1 MDSVALSRHAA
12 SEFVNK
18 WAGTTDEQQY
28 SQMFWTEF
36 FREILNV
43 KDLKAAGIEFEKKV
57 ISSTKGTTT
66 RIDVFWKDMFLVEQ
80 KSAGKDLD
88 AAEEQALQYVKSLPP
103 LLRPPAVIICD
114 FVQMRIV
121 DVILKKSVEFSVAT
135 LPDNLH
141 RLEELIQ
148 HRTDAAIHEQVA
160 ADQRAAQLMADLY
173 IELEKFGYEG
183 HEASVFLVRILFC
196 LFADDTAMWKKD
208 IFKNLVKDTHDS
220 GSDLGPRLS
229 QLFLILNTPKSERK
243 GPLDPT
249 LTDFPY
255 VNGGVFSENLA
266 PINFN
271 ASMRKALIQTCD
283 YDWSQINPTIFG
295 ALFQNIK
302 SKEERHANGEHYTT
316 EPNIEKIINPLFLDE
331 LNQKVE
337 AAWESSNKLKKVQ
350 QDIGSI
356 QLLDPACGCGNFLIT
371 SYKRLRQLELDVIVR
386 IKELD
391 GTTGQTSMF
400 DIATD
405 LKVNLKQLHGIEYV
419 EWSSQI
425 AKVAIYLA
433 DHQENLKLESIL
445 GVASNRFPLIE
456 SANIVHA
463 NALQINWNDVCPASG
478 TTVVLGNPPFLGSS
492 WQTELQRED
501 TKSVWGQIK
510 GSSSL
515 DYVANWYLLAAQYAK
530 GTGAKCA
537 FVSTNS
543 VTQGEQ
549 PAILWRELNSL
560 GFEIDFAHRT
570 FSWFSD
576 VKGQAA
582 VHCVIIG
589 FSEIKEFKKK
599 RLWSYENP
607 SAEAFESAATNI
619 NAYLVDAQS
628 VLINSRSKPLS
639 SKIQPMRYGNM
650 PNEFGYLAN
659 IYEED
664 VAALKVSGDSAIN
677 FIRPL
682 IGAAE
687 MLQDK
692 KRFCLWLVNASPAE
706 MSSSKF
712 IRERVEM
719 VKKLRS
725 ESKRKATVKLSETPY
740 LFQEIREQEG
750 DYLAVPIVSSET
762 REYVPMKIFSK
773 EVVPTNALLTVPSVD
788 LSTFAILQSRMFSV
802 WLSAIGGRLE
812 SRFRI
817 SAEIVYNNFP
827 FPDLSAEDATK
838 LTESANLIIEARDSH
853 PESSLAELYV
863 PSLMPKDLR
872 TAHQKNDSTV
882 MSIFGLKSSSKD
894 EAVLSTLFNLYS
906 ERARNSL

>member
-1 MDSVALSRHAA
+1 MDVVSLSRHAA
-12 SEFVNK
+12 SEFVKK
-18 WAGTTDEQQY
+18 WAGTTDEQQN

-36 FREILNV
+36 FQEILNI

-66 RIDVFWKDMFLVEQ
+66 RIDVFWKDMFLIEQ

-88 AAEEQALQYVKSLPP
+88 AAEAQALQYVKSLPP

-114 FVQMRIV
+114 FVQIRIV
-121 DVILKKSVEFSVAT
+121 DVILKKSVEFSVAS

-141 RLEELIQ
+141 RIEELIH
-148 HRTDAAIHEQVA
+148 HRTDGALQEQVV

-196 LFADDTAMWKKD
+196 LFADDTAMWKRD

-229 QLFLILNTPKSERK
+229 QLFLILNTPKSDRR

-255 VNGGVFSENLA
+255 VNGGVFSEILV

-271 ASMRKALIQTCD
+271 SPMRKALIQACD

-316 EPNIEKIINPLFLDE
+316 ESNIEKIINPLFLDE

-337 AAWESSNKLKKVQ
+337 YSWESSSKLKKLQ
-350 QDIGSI
+350 QEIGCI

-371 SYKRLRQLELDVIVR
+371 SYKRLRQLELDLIVR

-400 DIATD
+400 DVATD
-405 LKVNLKQLHGIEYV
+405 LKVSVKQLHGIEYV

-433 DHQENLKLESIL
+433 DHQENLKLESVL
-445 GVASNRFPLIE
+445 GVTSNRFPLVE
-456 SANIVHA
+456 SANIIHA
-463 NALQINWNDVCPASG
+463 NALQIDWNDVCPASSQ
-478 TTVVLGNPPFLGSS
+478 TFVLGNPPFLGSS
-492 WQTELQRED
+492 WQTDLQRAD
-501 TKSVWGQIK
+501 SKRIWDHVK

-515 DYVANWYLLAAQYAK
+515 DYVANWYLLAANYAK

-543 VTQGEQ
+543 ITQGEQ
-549 PAILWRELNSL
+549 PAILWSELYSL
-560 GFEIDFAHRT
+560 GFDIDFAHRT

-582 VHCVIIG
+582 VHCVVIG
-589 FSEIKEFKKK
+589 FSESNNSVKK

-607 SAEAFESAATNI
+607 SAEPLERMAVNI
-619 NAYLVDAQS
+619 NAYLVDAES
-628 VLINSRSKPLS
+628 VLINSRPKPLNP
-639 SKIQPMRYGNM
+639 KIQPMRYGNM

-659 IYEED
+659 IYEDD
-664 VAALKVSGDSAIN
+664 VSNLTASGDSAIR

-692 KRFCLWLVNASPAE
+692 KRFCLWLVDASPAE
-706 MSSSKF
+706 MNSSKF
-712 IRERVEM
+712 IKDRVEM
-719 VKKLRS
+719 VRKLRS
-725 ESKRKATVKLSETPY
+725 ESKRKATVKLAATPY

-788 LSTFAILQSRMFSV
+788 MSTFAILQSRMFSV

-827 FPDLSAEDATK
+827 FPVLSNEDISK
-838 LTESANLIIEARDSH
+838 LTESANLILEARANH
-853 PESSLAELYV
+853 PESSLAELYI

-872 TAHQKNDSTV
+872 AAHQKNDATV
-882 MSIFGLKSSSKD
+882 MGIFGLKGSSKE
-894 EAVLSTLFNLYS
+894 EAILSMLFNLYS
-906 ERARNSL
+906 ESAKD

>member
-1 MDSVALSRHAA
+1 METFGLSRHSA
-12 SEFVNK
+12 SEFVKK

-36 FREILNV
+36 FQEILNIQ
-43 KDLKAAGIEFEKKV
+43 DLKAAGVEFEKKV

-88 AAEEQALQYVKSLPP
+88 SAEAQALQYVKSLPP

-121 DVILKKSVEFSVAT
+121 DVILKKSVEFSVSS

-141 RLEELIQ
+141 RIEELIQ
-148 HRTDAAIHEQVA
+148 HRTDAAIHEQVV

-183 HEASVFLVRILFC
+183 HEASVFLVRVLFC

-229 QLFLILNTPKSERK
+229 QLFLILNSPKNARR
-243 GPLDPT
+243 GPLDPM
-249 LTDFPY
+249 LIEFPY
-255 VNGGVFSENLA
+255 VNGGIFSENLA
-266 PINFN
+266 SINFN
-271 ASMRKALIQTCD
+271 SPMRKALMQACD

-316 EPNIEKIINPLFLDE
+316 EPNIEKIIKPLFLDE

-337 AAWESSNKLKKVQ
+337 AAWESSSKLKKVQ
-350 QDIGSI
+350 KEIGTI
-356 QLLDPACGCGNFLIT
+356 QIIDPACGCGNFLIT
-371 SYKRLRQLELDVIVR
+371 SYKRLRQLELEVIVR
-386 IKELD
+386 VKELD

-400 DIATD
+400 DVATD
-405 LKVNLKQLHGIEYV
+405 LKVNMKQLHGIEYV

-433 DHQENLKLESIL
+433 DHQENLKLEMVL
-445 GVASNRFPLIE
+445 GVTTNRFPLLE

-463 NALQINWNDVCPASG
+463 NALRMNWNDVCPATDS
-478 TTVVLGNPPFLGSS
+478 TVVLGNPPFLGSS

-501 TKSVWGQIK
+501 TKAVWGEIK

-515 DYVANWYLLAAQYAK
+515 DYVANWYLRAARYAK
-530 GTGAKCA
+530 GTGTKCA

-549 PAILWRELNSL
+549 PSIIWRELNSM
-560 GFEIDFAHRT
+560 GYEIDFAHRT

-589 FSEIKEFKKK
+589 FSENNGLKNK

-607 SAEAFESAATNI
+607 SAEPVEGTVANI
-619 NAYLVDAQS
+619 NAYLVNAQS
-628 VLINSRSKPLS
+628 VLITSRSKPLN

-664 VAALKVSGDSAIN
+664 VAALKASGDSAIR
-677 FIRPL
+677 FIRPV

-687 MLQDK
+687 MLHDK

-706 MSSSKF
+706 MNSSKF
-712 IRERVEM
+712 IRERVAM
-719 VKKLRS
+719 VRKLRS

-740 LFQEIREQEG
+740 LFQEIREQSG
-750 DYLAVPIVSSET
+750 DYLAVPIVSSQS
-762 REYVPMKIFSK
+762 REYVPMKVFNK
-773 EVVPTNALLTVPSVD
+773 DVVPTNALLTVPSVD
-788 LSTFAILQSRMFSV
+788 LSTFAFLQSKPFSL
-802 WLSAIGGRLE
+802 WLAAVGGRLK
-812 SRFRI
+812 SDYRM

-827 FPDLSAEDATK
+827 FPDLSAEDTGK
-838 LTESANLIIEARDSH
+838 LAESARVIIESRESH

-863 PSLMPKDLR
+863 PNFMPKDLR
-872 TAHQKNDSTV
+872 AAHQKNDLTV
-882 MSIFGLKSSSKD
+882 MNVFGLKSFSKD
-894 EAVLSTLFNLYS
+894 EDVLSTLFNLYS
-906 ERARNSL
+906 EKC

>member
-1 MDSVALSRHAA
+1 MEAVSLSRHAA
-12 SEFVNK
+12 TDFVNK
-18 WAGTTDEQQY
+18 WAGTTDEQQN

-36 FREILNV
+36 FQEILNI
-43 KDLKAAGIEFEKKV
+43 KDLKAAGVEFEKKV

-88 AAEEQALQYVKSLPP
+88 AAEAQALQYVKSLPP
-103 LLRPPAVIICD
+103 LLRPPAVVICD

-121 DVILKKSVEFSVAT
+121 DVILKKSFEFSVAS

-141 RLEELIQ
+141 RIEELIH
-148 HRTDAAIHEQVA
+148 HRTDAAIQEQVV

-173 IELEKFGYEG
+173 IQLEKFGYEG
-183 HEASVFLVRILFC
+183 HEASVFLVRVLFC
-196 LFADDTAMWKKD
+196 LFADDTSMWRRD

-229 QLFLILNTPKSERK
+229 QLFLILDTPKNDRR

-255 VNGGVFSENLA
+255 VNGGIFSENLA

-271 ASMRKALIQTCD
+271 SPMRMALIQACD

-295 ALFQNIK
+295 ALFQDIK
-302 SKEERHANGEHYTT
+302 TKEERHANGEHYTT
-316 EPNIEKIINPLFLDE
+316 ESNIEKVINPLFLDE
-331 LNQKVE
+331 LNLKV
-337 AAWESSNKLKKVQ
+337 ADAWESASKLKKVQ
-350 QDIGSI
+350 QEIGEI
-356 QLLDPACGCGNFLIT
+356 QLFDPACGCGNFLIT
-371 SYKRLRQLELDVIVR
+371 SYKRMRQLELDVIVR
-386 IKELD
+386 IKELE
-391 GTTGQTSMF
+391 GSTGQTSMF
-400 DIATD
+400 DVSTD
-405 LKVNLKQLHGIEYV
+405 LKVNMRQLHGIEYV

-433 DHQENLKLESIL
+433 DHQENLKLESVL
-445 GVASNRFPLIE
+445 GVTSNRFPLLE
-456 SANIVHA
+456 SANILNA
-463 NALQINWNDVCPASG
+463 NALQRDWSLVCPPS
-478 TTVVLGNPPFLGSS
+478 TSTFVLGNPPFLGSN
-492 WQTELQRED
+492 WQTDLQRED
-501 TKSVWGQIK
+501 TKSIWGDIK

-515 DYVANWYLLAAQYAK
+515 DYVANWYLLAARYAK
-530 GTGAKCA
+530 GTGTRCA

-549 PAILWRELNSL
+549 PSIIWAELYSM
-560 GFEIDFAHRT
+560 GFEIDFAHLT
-570 FSWFSD
+570 FAWSSD
-576 VKGQAA
+576 VKGKAA

-589 FSEIKEFKKK
+589 FSDCKTGIAK
-599 RLWSYENP
+599 RLWSY
-607 SAEAFESAATNI
+607 AESSSEPLETEVKNI
-619 NAYLVDAQS
+619 NAYLVDAQN
-628 VLINSRSKPLS
+628 VLIASRSKPLN

-664 VAALKVSGDSAIN
+664 VDALRASGDLAIN

-706 MSSSKF
+706 MNSSKF
-712 IRERVEM
+712 IRDRVAM

-740 LFQEIREQEG
+740 LFQEIREQSG
-750 DYLAVPIVSSET
+750 DYLAIPIVSSQS
-762 REYVPMKIFSK
+762 REYVPMKVFGK
-773 EVVPTNALLTVPSVD
+773 DVVPTNALLTVPSVD
-788 LSTFAILQSRMFSV
+788 LSTFAFLQSKPFSL
-802 WLSAIGGRLE
+802 WLAAVGGRLK
-812 SRFRI
+812 SDYRI

-827 FPDLSAEDATK
+827 FPDLNNEDVSK
-838 LTESANLIIEARDSH
+838 LTQSANLIIEARANH
-853 PESSLAELYV
+853 PESSLSELYV

-872 TAHQKNDSTV
+872 TAHQRNDSTV
-882 MSIFGLKSSSKD
+882 MGVFGLKGSSKD
-894 EAVLSTLFNLYS
+894 EAVLSMLFNLYS
-906 ERARNSL
+906 ERAKD